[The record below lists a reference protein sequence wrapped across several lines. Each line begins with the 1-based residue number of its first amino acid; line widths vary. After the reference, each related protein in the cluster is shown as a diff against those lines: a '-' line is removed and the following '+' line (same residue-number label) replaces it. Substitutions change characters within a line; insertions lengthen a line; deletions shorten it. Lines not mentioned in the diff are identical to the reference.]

1 MSHLHLKKCSGFVTA
16 SSPSP
21 RNVSAFAANT
31 RKYTGS
37 PLPIMRHIWTEPI
50 RKCYSTSSAWQ
61 QFPSDVTS
69 SHRYI
74 DTSLRGSP
82 AGVAMKTIQT
92 TGSLSHTFHLVLAF
106 ILGGLFFST
115 ALSIVTAFFALGKE
129 NILRAWDMVKI
140 VCGRVWAIFTLGLK
154 TARDTLLHFDDEN
167 KRQYK
172 WREAWKVL
180 KEQLT
185 LTKQAAVEGV
195 QAIKLE
201 ASLYSAAIGQPG
213 LIAVQYFVD
222 SLSPKLLAAIAKEN
236 FVNALNDIQNPNV
249 RKIQLDNFD
258 FGKTGPTLVA
268 ARSYRLDDA
277 MALDIDIEWDSDIF
291 AKVKVTT
298 KRIGVVVPVSIK
310 NFRFNGV
317 VRVVLTPLTEEPP
330 GFGAALVS
338 FPKAP
343 NIGLDVSLS
352 SVEIT
357 RQPWLRA
364 ELLKEIQETV
374 TKEFLWP
381 RRIVVPSGI
390 SPVNPKPLL
399 SRVKLDELR
408 STDPLLVA
416 QKKID
421 ENELIQKTKL
431 KRDIAE
437 EKELELDVYVGEGDR
452 KTYIGS
458 DESIEVDKSIP
469 QKEAVGRNND
479 SNMNKSRWKFP
490 WRKSPQA
497 KISST

>member
-1 MSHLHLKKCSGFVTA
+1 MTLLHLKKCSGFVTA
-16 SSPSP
+16 SSPSS

-31 RKYTGS
+31 RKYTGN
-37 PLPIMRHIWTEPI
+37 PVATTRHIWKEPI
-50 RKCYSTSSAWQ
+50 RKCYSASSPGIQ
-61 QFPSDVTS
+61 MPSHMPS

-92 TGSLSHTFHLVLAF
+92 TGNLSHTFHLVLAF

-129 NILRAWDMVKI
+129 NILRGWDMVKI
-140 VCGRVWAIFTLGLK
+140 VFGRVWAIFTLGLK

-167 KRQYK
+167 KRRYK

-222 SLSPKLLAAIAKEN
+222 SLSPKLLAAMAKEN

-277 MALDIDIEWDSDIF
+277 MALDIDVEWDSDIF

-390 SPVNPKPLL
+390 PPVNPKPLL

-452 KTYIGS
+452 KTDITS
-458 DESIEVDKSIP
+458 DESIEVEKIIP
-469 QKEAVGRNND
+469 EKDATDRNND